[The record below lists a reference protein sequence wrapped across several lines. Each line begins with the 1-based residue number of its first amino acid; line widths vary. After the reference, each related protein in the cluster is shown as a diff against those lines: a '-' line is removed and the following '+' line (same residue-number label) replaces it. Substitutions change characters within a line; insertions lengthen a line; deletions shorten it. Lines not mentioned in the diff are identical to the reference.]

1 MELVWDKISSPLRG
15 HNIGNNPQ
23 YGSVFYDDSI
33 EQYALITTSRDV
45 LEFEHKKRVALC
57 IGIDRQYHQ
66 EYAAKSLGNI
76 VARDAKDMGEALV
89 TSMGFN
95 RDQVKVCVSSA
106 QPNDC
111 TKRGVNILLVESAK
125 AVEEGGILI
134 FYFAGHG
141 IMVGNRCVLA
151 PADFAGKEDLN
162 SGISGNDLIEWLHV
176 AECKA
181 SHVLMI
187 FDCCYA
193 GDLVTALTS
202 PDNLLKIK
210 PGLFVM
216 CGCAAKEKCTSV
228 DALGHSIFTYFF
240 LDYLRRQHCIGQFEV
255 KQAMKEITELCYSFS
270 SLLVSYNDERRKL
283 QPHKMHPI
291 LDALDVH
298 VTDVKIPR
306 DEPDS
311 GRFKLVIQ
319 FNERGQPK
327 PLPHPEVE
335 KWMTSPLI
343 QNALSTLYSKATIT
357 EALQKGIFSSLL
369 YSAASIQYAHDK
381 TPLGNRNHFLMTVTS
396 VLGAIGYAYPEV
408 NAPIFHLIV
417 GLEHYREPAKK
428 RVNTKPLDDLL
439 SEMFKVACNDEPDN
453 TVTKVGYYDIELQDG
468 GDEVDGPVVQS
479 NTRANMSNK
488 VLLKL

>member
-45 LEFEHKKRVALC
+45 LEFDHKKRVALC

-76 VARDAKDMGEALV
+76 VTRDAKDMGEALEKN
-89 TSMGFN
+89 MGFN
-95 RDQVKVCVSSA
+95 GDQVKVCVSSA

-111 TKRGVNILLVESAK
+111 TKRGVNSVLVECAK

-162 SGISGNDLIEWLHV
+162 SGISGNDLIEWLHG

-193 GDLVTALTS
+193 GDLGTALTS

-240 LDYLRRQHCIGQFEV
+240 LDYLRRQHCMGRFEV
-255 KQAMKEITELCYSFS
+255 KEAMKEITELCYSFS
-270 SLLVSYNDERRKL
+270 SLLVSYNDKRGEL
-283 QPHKMHPI
+283 QPHEMHPI
-291 LDALDVH
+291 FDALDVH
-298 VTDVKIPR
+298 VTDVIIPRTPR

-311 GRFKLVIQ
+311 GRLERVIQ

-357 EALQKGIFSSLL
+357 EALQEGILSSLL
-369 YSAASIQYAHDK
+369 YSAASVQYAHDK
-381 TPLGNRNHFLMTVTS
+381 TSLGNRNHFLMTVIS
-396 VLGAIGYAYPEV
+396 VLGAIGCAYNEI
-408 NAPIFHLIV
+408 NAPILHLIT
-417 GLEHYREPAKK
+417 GLKHYIQPAKE
-428 RVNTKPLDDLL
+428 RVNTEPLNDLL
-439 SEMFKVACNDEPDN
+439 SEMEKVQRKKSND
-453 TVTKVGYYDIELQDG
+453 TVTKVDCHGTQDG
-468 GDEVDGPVVQS
+468 GDEVDGPVVQPNLS
-479 NTRANMSNK
+479 VKICQARYC
-488 VLLKL
+488 